1 MNIQY
6 LNENW
11 KLRER
16 NAEDHLE
23 TKVPGSVYQT
33 YLEHGLM
40 KDPYYR
46 AQENDALK
54 MMEQDYEFSTV
65 FSPDEELFRYP
76 YISIVF
82 EGLDTLADI
91 WLNGKHLGYAN
102 NMHRSWEYEV
112 KSVLKEENNELKILF
127 YSFNTKRLISDVPK
141 LHEEWD
147 ISMS

>member
-33 YLEHGLM
+33 YLEHGIM

-65 FSPDEELFRYP
+65 FSPDEE
-76 YISIVF
+76 
-82 EGLDTLADI
+82 
-91 WLNGKHLGYAN
+91 
-102 NMHRSWEYEV
+102 
-112 KSVLKEENNELKILF
+112 
-127 YSFNTKRLISDVPK
+127 
-141 LHEEWD
+141 
-147 ISMS
+147 